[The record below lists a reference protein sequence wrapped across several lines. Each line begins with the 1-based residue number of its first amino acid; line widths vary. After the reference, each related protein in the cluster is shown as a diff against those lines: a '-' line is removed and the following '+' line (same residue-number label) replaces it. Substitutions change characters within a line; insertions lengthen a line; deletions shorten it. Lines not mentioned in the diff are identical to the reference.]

1 MRIDYPKIKKFLHI
15 GIFSFDLLIF
25 MIVLF
30 STSSSSKTYKEYTG
44 SSKFFLDLYIII
56 IYAVLITISIF
67 PKLLYFRLRKYILF
81 IFDDKGKVII
91 SFLISLIYWFAAN
104 KPQFVLG
111 VILTLTSTLLL
122 IYEFIFYFTKV
133 ETFLSGKGITFD
145 NKGKPTFDIET
156 FEKDE
161 KNNAPLSGSQNPNIP
176 NVNNSDDMG
185 NKQDSNYGKDNN
197 SSNVPDARDVEVK
210 SGYEKQSE
218 PNNQQGF
225 GF

>member
-1 MRIDYPKIKKFLHI
+1 M
-15 GIFSFDLLIF
+15 
-25 MIVLF
+25 
-30 STSSSSKTYKEYTG
+30 
-44 SSKFFLDLYIII
+44 
-56 IYAVLITISIF
+56 
-67 PKLLYFRLRKYILF
+67 
-81 IFDDKGKVII
+81 
-91 SFLISLIYWFAAN
+91 
-104 KPQFVLG
+104 
-111 VILTLTSTLLL
+111 TSTLLL

-197 SSNVPDARDVEVK
+197 SSNVPDVRDVEVK